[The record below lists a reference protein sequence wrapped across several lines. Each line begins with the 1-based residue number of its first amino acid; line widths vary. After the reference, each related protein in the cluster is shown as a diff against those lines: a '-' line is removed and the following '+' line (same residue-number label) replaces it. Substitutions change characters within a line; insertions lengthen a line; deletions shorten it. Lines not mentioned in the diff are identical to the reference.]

1 MELDGALRPRSLND
15 YVGQQKV
22 KDKLGVYLSAA
33 KGRNEALDHVL
44 LYGPPGLGKTTLA
57 HIVAYEL
64 GVNIKVTSGPA
75 IEKPGDLAAI
85 LTNALGEGDVLFI
98 DEIHRLGRVA
108 EEHLYPA
115 MEDFK
120 VDIILGQGP
129 AARTIRLDLPKFTL
143 IGATTRSG
151 LITGPMRSRFGIIE
165 HLEYYTTEEL
175 AAGVRRDA
183 DLLGFALDADAS
195 VEIGRRARGTMRIAK
210 RLLRRVRDFAEV
222 AGEPTVSLPRTQHA
236 LNELGIDEL
245 GLEARDRVILETLIT
260 KFAGGPTGVN
270 TLATAVGEDGNTL
283 EEVYEPFL
291 IQNGLLNRTARG
303 RVASERAYMHLGY
316 PYTPPAQSVLFGSFG
331 DLVGSG
337 NGNLPDNDFAGSDLG
352 DLEVTDKNGSLTL
365 LLGPQK
371 LAVPL
376 THYDR
381 DLFLYYN
388 DPETPRSTAFIIGAD
403 QRATQVVVDELNGA
417 GQGTFTRVSAT
428 EKAP

>member
-1 MELDGALRPRSLND
+1 MELDGALRPRSLQD
-15 YVGQQKV
+15 YVGQE
-22 KDKLGVYLSAA
+22 KLKEKLIVYLSAA
-33 KGRNEALDHVL
+33 KSRGEALDHVL

-64 GVNIKVTSGPA
+64 GVGIKVTSGPA

-85 LTNALGEGDVLFI
+85 LTNSLDEGDVLFI

-129 AARTIRLDLPKFTL
+129 AARTIRLDLPRFTL
-143 IGATTRSG
+143 VGATTRSG

-175 AAGVRRDA
+175 AAGVARDA
-183 DLLGFALDADAS
+183 QLLGFSIDRDAAL
-195 VEIGRRARGTMRIAK
+195 EIGRRARGTMRIAK

-222 AGEPTVSLPRTQHA
+222 AGEQQVTLARAKGA
-236 LNELGIDEL
+236 LNDLGIDEL

-291 IQNGLLNRTARG
+291 IQNGLLSRTPRG
-303 RVASERAYMHLGY
+303 RVASERAYQHLGY
-316 PYTPPAQSVLFGSFG
+316 TYTPPAQAELFSPEE
-331 DLVGSG
+331 DEVSEA
-337 NGNLPDNDFAGSDLG
+337 PD
-352 DLEVTDKNGSLTL
+352 LTL
-365 LLGPQK
+365 
-371 LAVPL
+371 
-376 THYDR
+376 
-381 DLFLYYN
+381 
-388 DPETPRSTAFIIGAD
+388 
-403 QRATQVVVDELNGA
+403 
-417 GQGTFTRVSAT
+417 
-428 EKAP
+428 